1 MPEKRRILARAETG
15 PAYWLAL
22 FLLSVASVTLFSL
35 MAITCVDVI
44 GRYFFNSPLTGSTE
58 LTEFF
63 MAILIFSTL
72 PVVTWREEHVVVDLF
87 DSFFTTHMAKVRST
101 GIHIVSAIALGYLG
115 QRINVLGH
123 RSLGY
128 GEISEYLG
136 FPPGYIILYSS
147 YLCWLSAALVI
158 TYGILRVWQLPR

>member
-1 MPEKRRILARAETG
+1 MAEKRRILAKDETG

-22 FLLSVASVTLFSL
+22 FLLTVASITLFSL

-58 LTEFF
+58 LTEFA
-63 MAILIFSTL
+63 MAILIFTTL

-87 DSFFTTHMAKVRST
+87 DGMFSLHMAKIRST
-101 GIHIVSAIALGYLG
+101 GIHVISAIALGYLG
-115 QRINVLGH
+115 QRMNVLAH

-128 GEISEYLG
+128 GEVSEYLA

-147 YLCWLSAALVI
+147 YLCGLSAVLVV
-158 TYGILRVWQLPR
+158 TYGILRVWQWPR

>member
-1 MPEKRRILARAETG
+1 MSENRRILAKVETG
-15 PAYWLAL
+15 PVYWLAL
-22 FLLSVASVTLFSL
+22 LLLSMASVTLFSL

-58 LTEFF
+58 LTEFA

-72 PVVTWREEHVVVDLF
+72 PVVTWRDEHVVVDLF
-87 DSFFTTHMAKVRST
+87 DSMFSSHMAKVRST
-101 GIHIVSAIALGYLG
+101 GIHVISSIALGYLG
-115 QRINVLGH
+115 QRMNVLGH
-123 RSLGY
+123 RSLSY
-128 GEISEYLG
+128 GEVSEYLA